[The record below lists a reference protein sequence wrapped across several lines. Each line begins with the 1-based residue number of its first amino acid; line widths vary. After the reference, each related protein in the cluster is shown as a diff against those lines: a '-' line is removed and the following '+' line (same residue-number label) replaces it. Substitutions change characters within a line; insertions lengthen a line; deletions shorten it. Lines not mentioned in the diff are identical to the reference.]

1 MTMLKGLAI
10 CFMKIK
16 NSVSFNVD
24 HSRLK
29 RGIYLSRID
38 KMGDVST
45 VTLDL
50 RMRVP
55 YKEKIISNE
64 ELHTYEHCFATAVRD
79 ITESME
85 NVAVAYFGP
94 MGCQT
99 GYYLVFNVVNCDE
112 SEYYKLLHGILKKS
126 CQYVKGMKE
135 VPAKNE
141 LQCGNCYSLGDINVA
156 VKAANDMEVIVDEIE
171 KQNDFHKYCFIE
183 D

>member
-1 MTMLKGLAI
+1 
-10 CFMKIK
+10 MKIK

-24 HSRLK
+24 HSKLT

-38 KMGDVST
+38 SMGSVNT

-50 RMRVP
+50 RVRVP
-55 YKEKIISNE
+55 YKEEVVSNM
-64 ELHTYEHCFATAVRD
+64 ELHTFEHCFATAVRN
-79 ITESME
+79 ITEDMD

-99 GYYLVFNVVNCDE
+99 GYYLVLNTTE
-112 SEYYKLLHGILKKS
+112 SKEKYFDIFYDILKKS
-126 CQYVKGMKE
+126 CDYVEAMTE

-141 LQCGNCYSLGDINVA
+141 LQCGNCYSLGDIEDA
-156 VKAANDMEVIVDEIE
+156 KRAGRDLAALVKEME
-171 KQNDFHKYCFIE
+171 KQNNFHQYSFIE

>member
-1 MTMLKGLAI
+1 
-10 CFMKIK
+10 MKIK

-24 HSRLK
+24 HSKLT

-38 KMGDVST
+38 SMGDVYT

-55 YKEKIISNE
+55 YKEEIISNM
-64 ELHTYEHCFATAVRD
+64 ELHTFEHCFATAVRNV
-79 ITESME
+79 TEETE
-85 NVAVAYFGP
+85 NIAVAYFGP

-99 GYYLVFNVVNCDE
+99 GYYLVLNTTEADKEKYFDMFFDV
-112 SEYYKLLHGILKKS
+112 LKKS
-126 CQYVKGMKE
+126 CQYVENMNE

-141 LQCGNCYSLGDINVA
+141 LQCGNCYSLGEIDDA
-156 VKAANDMEVIVDEIE
+156 KRAARDMEKLIDEME
-171 KQNDFHKYCFIE
+171 KQKGFHKYHFIE

>member
-1 MTMLKGLAI
+1 MR
-10 CFMKIK
+10 IK

-24 HSRLK
+24 HSKLK

-38 KMGDVST
+38 TMGDVKT

-55 YKEKIISNE
+55 YKEDIISNS
-64 ELHTYEHCFATAVRD
+64 ELHTYEHCFATAVRN
-79 ITESME
+79 ITENMDD
-85 NVAVAYFGP
+85 VAVSYFGP

-99 GYYLVFNVVNCDE
+99 GYYLVFNTIGVE
-112 SEYYKLLHGILKKS
+112 EKEYFKIFSDILKKS
-126 CQYVKGMKE
+126 CEYVKNMKE

-141 LQCGNCYSLGDINVA
+141 LQCGNCYSLGEIDDA
-156 VKAANDMEVIVDEIE
+156 VKAANDMEKLVDEME
-171 KQNDFHKYCFIE
+171 NQGDFHKYSFIN